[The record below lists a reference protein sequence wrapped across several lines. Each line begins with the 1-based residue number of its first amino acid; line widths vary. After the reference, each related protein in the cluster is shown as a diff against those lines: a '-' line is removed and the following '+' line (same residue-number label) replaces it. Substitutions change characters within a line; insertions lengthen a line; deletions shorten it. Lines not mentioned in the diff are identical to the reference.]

1 MSPAAFGEGAE
12 ALHDL
17 PQTLGGMLRR
27 TARLFPDRPAH
38 MEANGSEYV
47 TLSFSGL
54 YHRVYQ
60 VAGALRALGLR
71 SGDRLALLGENGSAW
86 AQVDWAAQTLGLVT
100 VPIYPTLTPAQARY
114 IASDSGCKAAVVGSG
129 ALGAKLQGV
138 PGLRVASFADL
149 DHLASESTLERE
161 AWEAGIESPGGEAP
175 ATIIYTSG
183 TTGEP
188 KGAVLPHRAFVSLA
202 YAAPKSLPVD
212 EHDVFLSYLPLSHV
226 YERMAGHVL
235 PMAIGA
241 CVAYS
246 GGAAKLASD
255 LIAVR
260 PTIFLAVPRL
270 LEAIQ
275 GRIVDAIRK
284 QPWHRRVMFRWALD
298 QGAKKSQGQLAPF
311 AGLLDRLV
319 GEKIRART
327 GGRMRFFV
335 SGGAA
340 LPAHVAHFYLAFRLT
355 VLQGYGLTETC
366 GANCVNHPDRN
377 DPSTVGEPLE
387 GVEIRIASD
396 GEILIRGQ
404 CVMKEYYHLPEATA
418 AAIDAEGW
426 FHTGDIGEM
435 VGRRLKI
442 TDRKKDILV
451 LGNGKNVAPQ
461 PIENKL
467 RESEWIAE
475 AVLFG
480 DGMEQVVALIVPDAT
495 HYETLKTEAGGDAKP
510 LRELVQ
516 EHIKQVNSELA
527 DYERVRR
534 FDLLE
539 TPFSIESGEL
549 TPTLKVRRKVVAER
563 YADRIAALTR

>member
-1 MSPAAFGEGAE
+1 MSPAIAGQGAE
-12 ALHDL
+12 TSRDL

-27 TARLFPDRPAH
+27 TAQLYPDRPAH
-38 MEANGSEYV
+38 MEAHGSEYV
-47 TLSFSGL
+47 SLSFSEL
-54 YHRVYQ
+54 YRRVYQ
-60 VAGALRALGLR
+60 VARALHALGLR
-71 SGDRLALLGENGSAW
+71 SGDRLALLGENSSAW
-86 AQVDWAAQTLGLVT
+86 AQVDWAAQSLGLVT

-114 IASDSGCKAAVVGSG
+114 IASDSGCKAAIVGSE
-129 ALGAKLQGV
+129 ALGTKLEDL
-138 PGLRVASFADL
+138 PELRVVTFEEL
-149 DHLASESTLERE
+149 DHLVSESTLERE
-161 AWEAGIESPGGEAP
+161 AWEAGIEGPGGEAP

-202 YAAPKSLPVD
+202 YAAPKSLPVN

-275 GRIVDAIRK
+275 GRILDAIRK
-284 QPWHRRVMFRWALD
+284 QPWPRRAMFHWALD
-298 QGAKKSQGQLAPF
+298 QGTKRSQARFAPF
-311 AGLLDRLV
+311 AGILDRIV

-340 LPAHVAHFYLAFRLT
+340 LPAHVAQFYLAFRLT

-404 CVMKEYYHLPEATA
+404 CVMKEYYHLPDATA
-418 AAIDAEGW
+418 AAIDSEGW

-435 VGRRLKI
+435 VGGKLKI

-461 PIENKL
+461 PIENRL

-480 DGMEQVVALIVPDAT
+480 DGMEQVVALIVPDLAR
-495 HYETLKTEAGGDAKP
+495 YEALKEEVGGDARGI
-510 LRELVQ
+510 RELVQ
-516 EHIKQVNSELA
+516 EHIKHVNSELA

>member
-1 MSPAAFGEGAE
+1 MSPAVVGDRGDASSE
-12 ALHDL
+12 L
-17 PQTLGGMLRR
+17 PVTLGGMFRR
-27 TARLFPDRPAH
+27 TARLFPNRPAH
-38 MEANGSEYV
+38 MEDRGAGYEV
-47 TLSFSGL
+47 LSFSEL
-54 YHRVYQ
+54 YERVYL
-60 VAGALRALGLR
+60 VARALHALGLR
-71 SGDRLALLGENGSAW
+71 TGDRVALLGENCSAW
-86 AQVDWAAQTLGLVT
+86 AQTDWAAQTLGLVS
-100 VPIYPTLTPAQARY
+100 VPIYPTLTPPQAQF
-114 IASDSGCKAAVVGSG
+114 IATDSGCKAAVVASE
-129 ALGAKLQGV
+129 ALAKKLAGT
-138 PGLRVASFADL
+138 PGLRIVTFHDL
-149 DHLASESTLERE
+149 DHLASESTLTKE
-161 AWEAGIESPGGEAP
+161 AWEEGIGTQKGEDP

-183 TTGEP
+183 TTGNP

-202 YAAPKSLPVD
+202 YAAPKSLPVS
-212 EHDVFLSYLPLSHV
+212 EEDVFLSYLPLSHV

-255 LIAVR
+255 MLAVR

-275 GRIVDAIRK
+275 ARILDTMQK
-284 QPWHRRVMFRWALD
+284 QPWLRRTLFYWALD
-298 QGAKKSQGQLAPF
+298 QGLKRSQGRFAPF
-311 AGLLDRLV
+311 AGPLDRLV
-319 GEKIRART
+319 GTKIRART

-340 LPAHVAHFYLAFRLT
+340 LPEHVARFYLAFRLT

-366 GANCVNHPDRN
+366 GANCVNHPERN

-404 CVMKEYYHLPEATA
+404 CVMKEYYHLPEVTA
-418 AAIDAEGW
+418 EAIDAEGW

-435 VGRRLKI
+435 VGSRLKI

-480 DGMEQVVALIVPDAT
+480 DGMEQVVALIVPDQAR
-495 HYETLKTEAGGDAKP
+495 YDALKAEAGADAP
-510 LRELVQ
+510 PMRELVQ
-516 EHIKQVNSELA
+516 EHIKRVNAELA

-534 FDLLE
+534 FELLDA
-539 TPFSIESGEL
+539 PFSIESGEL

-563 YADRIAALTR
+563 YADRIASMAR